1 MQILQDY
8 LTSIQDINSQ
18 DKEHTH
24 RTYLHNFLESFIA
37 DLATHD
43 KTLQSLHIKHEPNN
57 DKEGRG
63 APDFLIQNQGLI
75 IGYIENKR
83 VNADLDSVA
92 QSPQIEKYLRL
103 SDNLMLT
110 DYLRF
115 CLVRK
120 DSANSNGGGARH
132 KSCKNAESAI

>member
-1 MQILQDY
+1 MLKKY
-8 LTSIQDINSQ
+8 LESIENISLQ

-24 RTYLHNFLESFIA
+24 RTHLENFFNALKDNLHL
-37 DLATHD
+37 
-43 KTLQSLHIKHEPNN
+43 TLKVTQEPNN

-63 APDFLIQNQGLI
+63 APDFLIQNQGLM

-83 VNADLDSVA
+83 VNADLDFVA

-103 SDNLMLT
+103 SNNIMLT
-110 DYLRF
+110 DYLQF

-120 DSANSNGGGARH
+120 NDKGKGRFKKTTRLSRNWS
-132 KSCKNAESAI
+132 KT

>member
-1 MQILQDY
+1 MDFLETY
-8 LTSIQDINSQ
+8 LKAIESISPQ

-24 RTYLHNFLESFIA
+24 RTALENLMNAFKDTLTQNKCGLK
-37 DLATHD
+37 DLSIR
-43 KTLQSLHIKHEPNN
+43 QEPNN

-63 APDFLIQNQGLI
+63 APDFVILSQGLS

-92 QSPQIEKYLRL
+92 QSEQIKKYLCL

-115 CLVRK
+115 CLIRK
-120 DSANSNGGGARH
+120 MGGGQ
-132 KSCKNAESAI
+132 

>member
-1 MQILQDY
+1 MQILQPY
-8 LTSIQDINSQ
+8 LTNIQNINPQ
-18 DKEHTH
+18 DKEHTY
-24 RTYLHNFLESFIA
+24 RTYLQNFLESVKA
-37 DLATHD
+37 NLRNKD
-43 KTLQSLHIKHEPNN
+43 LQSLHIKHEPNN

-63 APDFLIQNQGLI
+63 APDFLIQNQGLM

-83 VNADLDSVA
+83 VNADLDSVV

-120 DSANSNGGGARH
+120 NSANNGGGGKH
-132 KSCKNAESAI
+132 KLCKNAESAI

>member
-1 MQILQDY
+1 MQILQPY
-8 LTSIQDINSQ
+8 LTQIQNINPQ
-18 DKEHTH
+18 DKEHTY
-24 RTYLHNFLESFIA
+24 RTYLQNLLESLKA
-37 DLATHD
+37 NLRNKD
-43 KTLQSLHIKHEPNN
+43 LQSLHIKHEPNN

-63 APDFLIQNQGLI
+63 APDFLIQNQGLN

-83 VNADLDSVA
+83 VNADLDSIA
-92 QSPQIEKYLRL
+92 LNPQIEKYLRL

-120 DSANSNGGGARH
+120 DSTNNGGGGQATNCARMQ
-132 KSCKNAESAI
+132 NL